1 MDNRT
6 TVYEL
11 ERTSLK
17 NEVLASSPKLTLK
30 EILNAIRAKHWI
42 KNFFVLAPLL
52 FSVHLLDANFLFRS
66 LLAYLSFC
74 LTASVTYLLNDII
87 DRKKDLSHPTKRLRP
102 IASGTLSV
110 RRAFFLISLFFTS
123 GIGTAAL
130 LGGKFTLL
138 VLAYALLSTLYSA
151 LLKRVVII
159 DVLALSFFYLLR
171 VVAGAFAIEVRVSNW
186 LLICTILLAVFIGFG
201 KRRHELTLLKDNAK
215 DHRKILSE
223 YSPYFL
229 DQMISVTASATL
241 VAYALYTMSQE
252 TIEKFHTDA
261 LPLTIPFV
269 LYGIFRYLYLVHQKE
284 EGGDPTKMM
293 LTDKPLLLTV
303 GGWVAAVVAIL
314 YLK

>member
-52 FSVHLLDANFLFRS
+52 FSVHLLDTNFLFRS

-110 RRAFFLISLFFTS
+110 RRAFFLILLFFTS

-159 DVLALSFFYLLR
+159 DVLALSFFIS
-171 VVAGAFAIEVRVSNW
+171 FESS
-186 LLICTILLAVFIGFG
+186 LALSRSRFGYPIGF
-201 KRRHELTLLKDNAK
+201 
-215 DHRKILSE
+215 
-223 YSPYFL
+223 
-229 DQMISVTASATL
+229 
-241 VAYALYTMSQE
+241 
-252 TIEKFHTDA
+252 
-261 LPLTIPFV
+261 
-269 LYGIFRYLYLVHQKE
+269 
-284 EGGDPTKMM
+284 
-293 LTDKPLLLTV
+293 
-303 GGWVAAVVAIL
+303 
-314 YLK
+314 

>member
-1 MDNRT
+1 M
-6 TVYEL
+6 
-11 ERTSLK
+11 
-17 NEVLASSPKLTLK
+17 
-30 EILNAIRAKHWI
+30 
-42 KNFFVLAPLL
+42 
-52 FSVHLLDANFLFRS
+52 
-66 LLAYLSFC
+66 
-74 LTASVTYLLNDII
+74 
-87 DRKKDLSHPTKRLRP
+87 
-102 IASGTLSV
+102 
-110 RRAFFLISLFFTS
+110 
-123 GIGTAAL
+123 
-130 LGGKFTLL
+130 
-138 VLAYALLSTLYSA
+138 
-151 LLKRVVII
+151 
-159 DVLALSFFYLLR
+159 
-171 VVAGAFAIEVRVSNW
+171 
-186 LLICTILLAVFIGFG
+186 GFG

-252 TIEKFHTDA
+252 TIEKFHADA

-314 YLK
+314 YLT